1 MKSASQA
8 PSIAAAIEDMC
19 EDLERYRAR
28 QAHRLQVERCI
39 AMADRLVDDLERLS
53 LMGVT
58 EVPPTWRRRLEQLA
72 RELPAGVSHDFEVG
86 VSPTVLLD
94 QIFAVQEQLFHTKM
108 GEWARVLHEIDRRLD
123 LDEPEGR

>member
-1 MKSASQA
+1 MKSAPQA

-58 EVPPTWRRRLEQLA
+58 EVPPAWRQRLERLA
-72 RELPAGVSHDFEVG
+72 RELPVGTSADLEVG

-94 QIFAVQEQLFHTKM
+94 RVFAVQDQLFQMKI
-108 GEWARVLHEIDRRLD
+108 GEWAQVLREVDRRLD
-123 LDEPEGR
+123 LEEP